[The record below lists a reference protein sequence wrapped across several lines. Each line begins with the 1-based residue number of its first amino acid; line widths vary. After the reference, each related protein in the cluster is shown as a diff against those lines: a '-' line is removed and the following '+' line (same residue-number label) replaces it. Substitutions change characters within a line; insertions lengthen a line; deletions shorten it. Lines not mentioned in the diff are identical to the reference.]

1 MCWVRWGVPSS
12 RDVRSPVNPQS
23 HPDATLI
30 DTISGTPTLRVRQL
44 RPDATVPQYQTAGA
58 AGMDL
63 HACIAEPVT
72 IAPGR
77 IAAIPTGLSMEIPQ
91 GFEGQVRP
99 RSGLATK
106 HGVTVPNAPGT
117 IDSDY
122 RGEVAVVLVN
132 LGGEPFV
139 IGRGDRIAQL
149 VVAPVAAVRFEEVP
163 ELGETARGA
172 GGFGSSGTA

>member
-1 MCWVRWGVPSS
+1 MTAR
-12 RDVRSPVNPQS
+12 PVEFMVLAHGEGLPPPRYQS
-23 HPDATLI
+23 EG
-30 DTISGTPTLRVRQL
+30 S
-44 RPDATVPQYQTAGA
+44 AGL
-58 AGMDL
+58 DL
-63 HACIAEPVT
+63 HAAVHQAVRL
-72 IAPGR
+72 APGAR
-77 IAAIPTGLSMEIPQ
+77 ALVPTGIAIALPSDLEA
-91 GFEGQVRP
+91 QVRP
-99 RSGLATK
+99 RSGLALK
-106 HGVTVPNAPGT
+106 HGVTVLNSPGT

-163 ELGETARGA
+163 ELAETARGA